1 MYNNSVQYLIGLY
14 GGLHEDIASL
24 HHKIATIY
32 YKLTDYEAAVA
43 CERNSF

>member
-43 CERNSF
+43 C